1 MGRGAKVA
9 ITLGAALVGFLI
21 GAWVTTLYVPAPD
34 SECVITLEG
43 TSCTMYATG
52 IVWRCLIG
60 GVPAAIV
67 FAALAIFL
75 VRRLGVVLSDPPS
88 R

>member
-9 ITLGAALVGFLI
+9 ITLGAALVGFLL
-21 GAWVTTLYVPAPD
+21 GAWVTTLFVPAPD

-43 TSCTMYATG
+43 TRCTMYATG
-52 IVWRCLIG
+52 IVWRWLIG
-60 GVPAAIV
+60 GLPAALV

-75 VRRLGVVLSDPPS
+75 VRR
-88 R
+88 